1 MELLVQ
7 NQTFLTCQECADI
20 LRYKNSKEKIYILL
34 RAGVLKGFKRGKMWL
49 VERKSFERWCRNQCG
64 LR

>member
-1 MELLVQ
+1 MELLT
-7 NQTFLTCQECADI
+7 NTFLTAQECADI

-49 VERKSFERWCRNQCG
+49 IERKSFERWCRNQCG
-64 LR
+64 LQ